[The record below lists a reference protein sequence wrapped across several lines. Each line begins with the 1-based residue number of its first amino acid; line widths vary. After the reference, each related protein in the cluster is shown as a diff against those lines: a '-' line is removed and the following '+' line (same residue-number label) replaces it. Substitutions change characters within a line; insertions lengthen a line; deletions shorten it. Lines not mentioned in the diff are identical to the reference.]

1 MYKEAIVFLWVFRY
15 NRDVS
20 LYIWFFKLNYS
31 SGRCGTVAAKQKPSL
46 KPTTP
51 LKGSIH
57 WFDISNVFLNLAL
70 SEVPNLRATIVA
82 ALCRERHSG
91 AFPQILPSLLQGFA
105 QFECSWSLK
114 RLWKYDFKKS
124 SIAGSPLEMQRLRK
138 EHDSATQQS
147 SSSFFYS
154 SSSQLL
160 LWWSLAQ

>member
-1 MYKEAIVFLWVFRY
+1 MITEANAIWCGFFRY
-15 NRDVS
+15 DRDM
-20 LYIWFFKLNYS
+20 WFCKLDYT
-31 SGRCGTVAAKQKPSL
+31 SGHCGTVAAKQKPSL
-46 KPTTP
+46 KPIAP

-57 WFDISNVFLNLAL
+57 CFDIYQFFFKSRF

-82 ALCRERHSG
+82 ALCREQHSG

-105 QFECSWSLK
+105 QFECSWSFK

-160 LWWSLAQ
+160 LW